1 MHAAVGSLSQRH
13 RDELQ
18 AQEPPLPLIA
28 ERGSSTGFGQLEGV
42 RVLGGCLGEEGCRGE
57 RLRGLH
63 VEHHRRVGQVRRLQH
78 GQYQMALLRSC
89 CHLRCMFHLRLM
101 SPSDT
106 LACVGEWMQ
115 FMRGEYAA
123 VLGVGSMPDWQ
134 WQWVQL
140 PCRDGGRGLLPLV
153 EMAPLAYASSWSLSW
168 PWLMHGG
175 GGEGDDALWP
185 GLLEVAGVG
194 QDGGIIPQ
202 RSEVMDELGGVWM
215 GQVQGCAELGGIVG
229 EELANLLEAPR
240 KQRTLAS
247 PVLSQLSSMLLS
259 TAPDARCRA
268 LLLASRDEW
277 ARCWTTLLPAAAPE
291 DRRTFTAPQYRVLS
305 CVTLGLTP
313 AELLGRRECTCG
325 ERPAGGLGV
334 LADHLQCHRQ
344 GGSQIRRH
352 DGWVLLIRELM
363 ELAGRRVRLEPTG
376 LFAFL
381 QQDEEGDDPPPVDRR
396 RPADICE
403 EVVGTG
409 QRIVYDAVVTSTL
422 ARTYVVGASRKAGAA
437 AGAGH
442 ARKQGKWRALVQ
454 AEPDLTRAFQ
464 FFPLAAESTGALHH
478 STRQFLSQ
486 LVGEVQGRRRE
497 RRGSGAWL
505 RPQEATAAYWRAAM
519 TVELLTWTVEPILS
533 WRGLL
538 QRPGVG
544 AAVT

>member
-1 MHAAVGSLSQRH
+1 
-13 RDELQ
+13 
-18 AQEPPLPLIA
+18 
-28 ERGSSTGFGQLEGV
+28 
-42 RVLGGCLGEEGCRGE
+42 
-57 RLRGLH
+57 
-63 VEHHRRVGQVRRLQH
+63 
-78 GQYQMALLRSC
+78 
-89 CHLRCMFHLRLM
+89 
-101 SPSDT
+101 
-106 LACVGEWMQ
+106 
-115 FMRGEYAA
+115 
-123 VLGVGSMPDWQ
+123 
-134 WQWVQL
+134 
-140 PCRDGGRGLLPLV
+140 
-153 EMAPLAYASSWSLSW
+153 
-168 PWLMHGG
+168 
-175 GGEGDDALWP
+175 
-185 GLLEVAGVG
+185 
-194 QDGGIIPQ
+194 
-202 RSEVMDELGGVWM
+202 
-215 GQVQGCAELGGIVG
+215 
-229 EELANLLEAPR
+229 
-240 KQRTLAS
+240 
-247 PVLSQLSSMLLS
+247 VLSQLSSMLLS
-259 TAPDARCRA
+259 TAPDERCRA

-464 FFPLAAESTGALHH
+464 FFPLAAESTGVLHH

-497 RRGSGAWL
+497 RRGAGVWL

-538 QRPGVG
+538 QRPGV
-544 AAVT
+544 AAAGT